1 MRASAIPRPVAMAAA
16 VAFAVATIL
25 YTAIWMY
32 YVRWQ
37 PAAELGAELRIRS
50 GRVSDQIEIGR
61 VARNSAADAA
71 GLRSGDIILA
81 VNNRPVHD
89 LSVPE
94 AIARGRPGEV
104 VSLVVKDPRVAVPLS
119 MRATLRAP
127 TKGAMRISAQIVAIQ
142 LLDSYPVL
150 FLVVGLAVL
159 FLRLDNRNAWLLAL
173 MFGGFVAAAP
183 LAFMEGEM
191 NPSFRGF
198 ALAYMYALW
207 GMLPAVFYFF
217 FATFPVSSPLDRRV
231 PWLKWVLLACGA
243 VVALPLA
250 GFVLVTRSLY
260 SVVLLVESLP
270 GRPTTIAILTYT
282 LGGFGL
288 GLASLIW
295 NSVSAPTVE
304 ARRKTR
310 VMVWGTVAAMVPALL
325 LSALQLYW
333 RIENFFE
340 FPFWIWAPAVLAQ
353 FLMPLSFGYAVLK
366 HRVLEIPVLLRRSAR
381 YLLVQRGFVVL
392 LFIAAAAA
400 IVLFTHIFLRF
411 FHADS
416 NIGMALSAIFG
427 IVLVWVSSPV
437 VKRGTERI
445 DRAFFRSAYDARR
458 VLENLV
464 QRTRGARGRDKLAE
478 LLEGEINQ
486 ALHPTSIAVY
496 WEGNDGRLNLHHD
509 NSRSP
514 FEPFLLPDTPLL
526 QTLARRSVPWD
537 VDTRPNGDG
546 LGLFGSSQPECLV
559 PILSSD
565 SRLTGV
571 IVLGTRLSEEPYSR
585 EDKRLLASV
594 ANQAAVVFE
603 NIRLAEEMAGR
614 IEAERRI
621 AQEMEF
627 ARQVQTRLLPQKLP
641 PLKTLEYMGECIQA
655 RQVGGDYYDF
665 LELRSG
671 RVALV
676 LADIA
681 GKGISGAL
689 MMANLQANLRSQ
701 YAMALED
708 LGRLLTSVNRLFY
721 ENSGDSSYATLFF
734 GDYEDSSRRFR
745 YVNCGHLPPLLL
757 RASKRS
763 QGRDSGQF
771 EVERLEST
779 CTVLGLFE
787 DWHCNVAEV
796 QLSPGDTLV
805 LYTDGV
811 TEAARSDGEEFGARR
826 LLETL
831 RAYDHLPVQSLL
843 RAIVAA
849 VQQFTCGEQQDDIT
863 MVVARCK
870 VSESS
875 DMMRPSVA
883 NSPPQ

>member
-1 MRASAIPRPVAMAAA
+1 MRVSAVPRPVAMAAA
-16 VAFAVATIL
+16 VVFAVATIL

-32 YVRWQ
+32 YIRWQ
-37 PAAELGAELRIRS
+37 PPADCGAELQIHP
-50 GRVSDQIEIGR
+50 GRVSTQIEIGR
-61 VARNSAADAA
+61 VIPNSAADAA

-81 VNNRPVHD
+81 VNDRSVHD

-94 AIARGRPGEV
+94 AIARGRPGDV
-104 VSLVVKDPRVAVPLS
+104 VSLLVKDPRVAVPLS
-119 MRATLRAP
+119 TRVTLRARTRGAPLQP
-127 TKGAMRISAQIVAIQ
+127 TSAQLVAIQ
-142 LLDSYPVL
+142 LLNSYPVL
-150 FLVVGLAVL
+150 FLVVGLTVL
-159 FLRLDNRNAWLLAL
+159 FLRLDNRNAWMLAL

-191 NPSFRGF
+191 SPIFRGF
-198 ALAYMYALW
+198 ALAYMYALY
-207 GMLPAVFYFF
+207 GLLPALFYFF

-231 PWLKWVLLACGA
+231 PWLKWLLLACGA
-243 VVALPLA
+243 VVAVPLA
-250 GFVLVTRSLY
+250 GFVLVTRTLY
-260 SVVLLVESLP
+260 SVALLVERLP
-270 GRPTTIAILTYT
+270 GRATTIAVLAYMF
-282 LGGFGL
+282 GGFGM
-288 GLASLIW
+288 GLVSLVW
-295 NSVSAPTVE
+295 NSLSAPTLE

-310 VMVWGTVAAMVPALL
+310 VMMWGTVAAMVPALA
-325 LSALQLYW
+325 LSVLQLYW

-366 HRVLEIPVLLRRSAR
+366 HRVLEIPVLLKRSAR
-381 YLLVQRGFVVL
+381 YVLVQRGFIVL
-392 LFIAAAAA
+392 LFIAAAVA
-400 IVLFTHIFLRF
+400 IGLFSHIFSRF
-411 FHADS
+411 FQAES
-416 NIGMALSAIFG
+416 NIGMALSAMFG
-427 IVLVWVSSPV
+427 IVLVWASSPV

-445 DRAFFRSAYDARR
+445 DRAFFRSAYDARQ

-464 QRTRGARGRDKLAE
+464 QKTRGARGRDKLAA

-496 WEGNDGRLNLHHD
+496 LEGNDGRLNLQHD
-509 NSRSP
+509 SPRSH
-514 FEPFLLPDTPLL
+514 FEPLLSPDAPLL
-526 QTLARRSVPWD
+526 QALTRRGVPWD
-537 VDTRPNGDG
+537 VDTTPS
-546 LGLFGSSQPECLV
+546 LICPELFGSSQPECLV

-565 SRLTGV
+565 GRLTGV
-571 IVLGTRLSEEPYSR
+571 IALGTRLSEEPYSH
-585 EDKRLLASV
+585 EDNRLLASV
-594 ANQAAVVFE
+594 ASQAAVALE

-614 IEAERRI
+614 IEADRR
-621 AQEMEF
+621 ANQEMEF

-641 PLKTLEYMGECIQA
+641 PLKTLEYTGGCIQA

-665 LELRSG
+665 LELHPG
-671 RVALV
+671 RVVLV

-708 LGRLLTSVNRLFY
+708 LGGLLTSVNRLFFQ
-721 ENSGDSSYATLFF
+721 NSADSSYATLFLA
-734 GDYEDSSRRFR
+734 DYEDSGRRMR

-757 RASKRS
+757 RASKGS

-771 EVERLEST
+771 VAERLEST

-787 DWHCNVAEV
+787 NWQCVVAEV

-811 TEAARSDGEEFGARR
+811 TEASRADGEEFGTCR

-831 RAYDHLPVQSLL
+831 RAHDYLPVQSLL
-843 RAIVAA
+843 QAIVAA
-849 VQQFTCGEQQDDIT
+849 VQQFTSGEQQDDIT
-863 MVVARCK
+863 LVVARCK
-870 VSESS
+870 T
-875 DMMRPSVA
+875 
-883 NSPPQ
+883 Q

>member
-1 MRASAIPRPVAMAAA
+1 MRVSAIPRPVAMAAA
-16 VAFAVATIL
+16 VVFAAATIL
-25 YTAIWMY
+25 YTAVWMY
-32 YVRWQ
+32 YIRWQ
-37 PAAELGAELRIRS
+37 PAAELGAELQIHP
-50 GRVSDQIEIGR
+50 GKVSTQIEIGQ
-61 VARNSAADAA
+61 VTPNSAADVA
-71 GLRSGDIILA
+71 GLRPGDIILA
-81 VNNRPVHD
+81 VNNRSVHD
-89 LSVPE
+89 LSVPQ

-104 VSLVVKDPRVAVPLS
+104 VSLLVKGPRVAVPLS
-119 MRATLRAP
+119 TQVTLRAR
-127 TKGAMRISAQIVAIQ
+127 TKGAPAQRTSAQLVAIQ
-142 LLDSYPVL
+142 LLNSYPVL
-150 FLVVGLAVL
+150 FLVVGLTVL

-173 MFGGFVAAAP
+173 IFGGFVAAAP

-198 ALAYMYALW
+198 ALAYMYALY
-207 GMLPAVFYFF
+207 GMLPALFYFF

-243 VVALPLA
+243 VVAVPLA
-250 GFVLVTRSLY
+250 GFVLVTRTLY
-260 SVVLLVESLP
+260 SVALLVERLP
-270 GRPTTIAILTYT
+270 RRPTTIAFLAY
-282 LGGFGL
+282 LFGGFGM
-288 GLASLIW
+288 GLVSLVW

-325 LSALQLYW
+325 LSVLQLYW

-366 HRVLEIPVLLRRSAR
+366 HRVLEIPVLLKRSAR
-381 YLLVQRGFVVL
+381 YVLVQRGFIVL
-392 LFIAAAAA
+392 LFIAAAVA
-400 IVLFTHIFLRF
+400 IALFTHIFSRF
-411 FHADS
+411 FQADS

-427 IVLVWVSSPV
+427 IVLVWASSPV

-445 DRAFFRSAYDARR
+445 DRAFFRTAYDARQ

-464 QRTRGARGRDKLAE
+464 QKTRRARGRDKLAD

-496 WEGNDGRLNLHHD
+496 LEGNDGRLNLQHD
-509 NSRSP
+509 NPRSH
-514 FEPFLLPDTPLL
+514 FEPLLSPDTPVL
-526 QTLARRSVPWD
+526 QALARRGVPWD
-537 VDTRPNGDG
+537 VDLMANGDG
-546 LGLFGSSQPECLV
+546 PGLFGSSQPECLV

-571 IVLGTRLSEEPYSR
+571 IVLGTRLSEEPYSH
-585 EDKRLLASV
+585 EDHRLLASV
-594 ANQAAVVFE
+594 ASQAAVALE

-614 IEAERRI
+614 IEAERRVT
-621 AQEMEF
+621 QEMEF

-641 PLKTLEYMGECIQA
+641 PLKTLEYMGGCIQA

-665 LELRSG
+665 LELHPG
-671 RVALV
+671 RVVLV

-708 LGRLLTSVNRLFY
+708 LAGLLTSVNHLFY
-721 ENSGDSSYATLFF
+721 ENSADSSYATLFLA
-734 GDYEDSSRRFR
+734 DYEDSSRRMR

-757 RASKRS
+757 RASRGS
-763 QGRDSGQF
+763 QGRDSGDF
-771 EVERLEST
+771 AVERLEST

-787 DWHCNVAEV
+787 DWHCDVAEV

-811 TEAARSDGEEFGARR
+811 TEASRADGEEFGACR

-831 RAYDHLPVQSLL
+831 RAHDHLPVQSLL
-843 RAIVAA
+843 QAIVAA
-849 VQQFTCGEQQDDIT
+849 VQQFTSGEQQDDIT
-863 MVVARCK
+863 LVIARCK
-870 VSESS
+870 
-875 DMMRPSVA
+875 A
-883 NSPPQ
+883 Q